1 MASEIRSSLSKEAVL
16 SKAMFNASK
25 HLGLSDTELARALGI
40 SDTTICQLAAF
51 ERLLDPDSI
60 EGQRALM
67 LIQTFRALDALV
79 GGETTARITWMN
91 SYNESIGDMPKQ
103 AVQTLS
109 GLELTL
115 AYLNRLTTAC
125 NTGQARLHQ

>member
-16 SKAMFNASK
+16 SKAMLNASE
-25 HLGLSDTELARALGI
+25 HLGLSHTELARLLGI
-40 SDTTICQLAAF
+40 SDTTMSQLAAF
-51 ERLLDPDSI
+51 ECLLTPDSA

-79 GGETTARITWMN
+79 GGETAARITWMN
-91 SYNESIGDMPKQ
+91 SYNESIGDIPKL

-115 AYLNRLTTAC
+115 AYLNSMVIAINAGEALRP
-125 NTGQARLHQ
+125 R